1 MAGAATNLIVFPA
14 RRRLRDLLC
23 ERIHGLDEDVVDE
36 ARRIGDAE
44 AAEVVVAILD
54 GASPRHP
61 DDLAPVRAGQLAG
74 ELRLEGAF
82 PALTRAW
89 ERADDGRLLDVVL
102 DVSLLPCIVRYG
114 ARARPYVDA
123 AVAAC
128 ADPIRRAFLEDVRAA
143 AWRSHH
149 RSRETLLMRAWDDP
163 LIAGGRL
170 VDRGDWRAIP
180 GLVVAF
186 DGIHAL
192 EDPLPGRRSDR
203 LEALEHTLR
212 MLGAVLTAERIAK
225 LVHAKEQ
232 AVAWRGPKG
241 GGLR

>member
-1 MAGAATNLIVFPA
+1 MAELATNLIHLPA
-14 RRRLRDLLC
+14 RRRLRELLRD
-23 ERIHGLDEDVVDE
+23 RIHGLEEDMVAE

-44 AAEVVVAILD
+44 AAEVVVEVLD
-54 GASPRHP
+54 GAHPRHP
-61 DDLAPVRAGQLAG
+61 DDLAPVRAAQLAG

-89 ERADDGRLLDVVL
+89 EGADDGRLLDVVM

-123 AVAAC
+123 AVGAC

-143 AWRSHH
+143 ARRSHP
-149 RSRETLLMRAWDDP
+149 RTRERLLLRAWEDP
-163 LIAGGRL
+163 IIAGGRL

-180 GLVVAF
+180 GLVEAF
-186 DGIHAL
+186 EGIYAL
-192 EDPLPGRRSDR
+192 EDPIPGRRSDR
-203 LEALEHTLR
+203 LEALEHVLH

-225 LVHAKEQ
+225 LVHAREQ

-241 GGLR
+241 EG